1 MNVKYSIITPVFN
14 RADCIGRCIESVIRN
29 LNYNLNIEH
38 IIVDD
43 GSNDDSVS
51 IVEQYKNKFNHIKFI
66 RFIENKGPNA
76 ARNAAINMASGTFC
90 ILLDSDDYFIED
102 AIKKINDLI
111 ERYSYDYYLC
121 VRNTCV
127 PYIEN
132 NDLLKG
138 CKIKLLHFID
148 FLRGEIS
155 GDFVHII
162 KTSLLKSNPF
172 DEQCRIYESVF
183 LFRIYK
189 EIQNIFFMNEVITI
203 CDRKRT
209 DSVIRSNF
217 RSSKIAIAREI
228 RSLNLWLDWFANDCI
243 ENELYYILISK
254 YKRLFEDYLLLE
266 DYVNAKKQFDV
277 INSYDD
283 KNIQIHLKIIYYMHL
298 GGLFRN
304 MIKIYQRLKYDIM
317 KKSLRYS

>member
-148 FLRGEIS
+148 FLRGKIS

-189 EIQNIFFMNEVITI
+189 EIQNIFFMNEVILI

-209 DSVIRSNF
+209 DTVIRSSF

>member
-148 FLRGEIS
+148 FLRGKIS

-189 EIQNIFFMNEVITI
+189 EIQNIFFMNEVILI

-209 DSVIRSNF
+209 DSVIRSSF

>member
-14 RADCIGRCIESVIRN
+14 RADCIGRCIESVIKN